1 MLIINVSFF
10 LLKKN
15 NLLIFFTVNVFED
28 VLGKGPMNFFIIII
42 IIGCVDHVAR
52 DSVLTC
58 SRLVSARV

>member
-42 IIGCVDHVAR
+42 IGCVDHVAR